1 MDYEDDIE
9 DDVEDDAEVDFLNE
23 RDVWNRVGGPD
34 LGTGLINLKIGNY
47 TPNEKFK
54 LIAASTIK
62 TINDYDVSE
71 LLTDAQTTRM
81 LTLVDEKIP
90 DFQYKNPSAFVMG
103 YIVALNSE
111 MLEINKNML
120 ETVFEINKN
129 IEQRLVSKIDN
140 VDIIRYTRLC
150 LLHNLK

>member
-1 MDYEDDIE
+1 MEYDDDNDDDIDE
-9 DDVEDDAEVDFLNE
+9 IDFLNE

-62 TINDYDVSE
+62 IINDYDVSE
-71 LLTDAQTTRM
+71 LITDAQATHI
-81 LTLVDEKIP
+81 LTLDEKIP

-103 YIVALNSE
+103 YIVAVNSNYKT
-111 MLEINKNML
+111 LEINRSTL

-129 IEQRLVSKIDN
+129 IEQRLFSKIDN

>member
-1 MDYEDDIE
+1 MEYEDDIE
-9 DDVEDDAEVDFLNE
+9 DDIEVDFLNE

-47 TPNEKFK
+47 TPSEKFK

-71 LLTDAQTTRM
+71 LITDAQTTHM
-81 LTLVDEKIP
+81 LTLIDEKIP

-103 YIVALNSE
+103 YIVAIHSNYKT
-111 MLEINKNML
+111 LEINKNML
-120 ETVFEINKN
+120 ETVFEINRN
-129 IEQRLVSKIDN
+129 IEQRLFSNIDHD
-140 VDIIRYTRLC
+140 DIIRYTRLC

>member
-1 MDYEDDIE
+1 MEYEDDIE
-9 DDVEDDAEVDFLNE
+9 DDIEVEFLNE

-54 LIAASTIK
+54 LIAVSTIK
-62 TINDYDVSE
+62 IINDYDVSE
-71 LLTDAQTTRM
+71 LISDAQTTRI
-81 LTLVDEKIP
+81 LSLVDEKIP

-103 YIVALNSE
+103 YVVAINSDYKT
-111 MLEINKNML
+111 LEIDKSML
-120 ETVFEINKN
+120 KTIFEVNKN
-129 IEQRLVSKIDN
+129 IEQRLFSKIDN

-150 LLHNLK
+150 LLHKLK

>member
-1 MDYEDDIE
+1 MEYEDDN
-9 DDVEDDAEVDFLNE
+9 DDDIDEIDFLNE

-62 TINDYDVSE
+62 IINDYDVSE
-71 LLTDAQTTRM
+71 LITDAQATHI
-81 LTLVDEKIP
+81 LTLDEKIP

-103 YIVALNSE
+103 YIVAVNSNYKT
-111 MLEINKNML
+111 LEINRSTL

-129 IEQRLVSKIDN
+129 IEQRLFSKIDN